1 MTNWKYTDSPLLRSF
16 DNPISVRIEVDDDH
30 GLLITTIATGRGEA
44 TGIES
49 KEERRLE
56 KKEIKQLRT
65 FLEEKK
71 FWEAA
76 SIR

>member
-56 KKEIKQLRT
+56 KKEINNSN
-65 FLEEKK
+65 FP
-71 FWEAA
+71 
-76 SIR
+76 